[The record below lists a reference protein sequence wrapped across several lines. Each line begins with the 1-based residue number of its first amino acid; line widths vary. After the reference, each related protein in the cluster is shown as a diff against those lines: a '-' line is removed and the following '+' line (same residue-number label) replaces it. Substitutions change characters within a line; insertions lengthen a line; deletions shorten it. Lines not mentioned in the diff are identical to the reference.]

1 MDRARR
7 TLDEPGPDEAEDV
20 AVPPAT
26 LSHRLAN
33 VISVC
38 GGSAGTKVESS
49 AAEAGRGTGPNAWD
63 GFVPWWNW
71 AFAVTLAAT
80 TAFAVIEVHG
90 AGRLAAVLALY
101 AALAVLYVLTL
112 ARSVGSS
119 SGAGSGRAGFIYL
132 SGAGAIFA
140 AACALFPGSALLLFV
155 LVPHCFMLLR
165 LRPAFVA
172 VLGLA
177 LVYAAAELANNGV
190 NTATVAS
197 VAIGGAF
204 TILLSVLLGSYI
216 TKIIDQSLQRA
227 SLIAELERA
236 RDELA
241 VLSREAGALA
251 ERERLAR
258 EIHDALAQGFTSVI
272 MLAEAAQAAVDR
284 GDLGLARRQLGLLE
298 DAARDGLVEARS
310 LIETLAPLALQGAS
324 LVGAIERVSQDLG
337 ARFGFVTHFEVQG
350 DPTALSNNAEIVLL
364 RAAQEALANV
374 GRHASARSASV
385 KLRFGGNLTSLEV
398 ADDGI
403 GFDVARPSGFG
414 LSQLRSRAAELGGAA
429 EVSSIPGH
437 GTTIRV
443 SVPTGGED
451 TKRAPTPEPERPAAP
466 EPVTA
471 TGPPTSG

>member
-1 MDRARR
+1 
-7 TLDEPGPDEAEDV
+7 
-20 AVPPAT
+20 
-26 LSHRLAN
+26 
-33 VISVC
+33 
-38 GGSAGTKVESS
+38 
-49 AAEAGRGTGPNAWD
+49 
-63 GFVPWWNW
+63 
-71 AFAVTLAAT
+71 
-80 TAFAVIEVHG
+80 
-90 AGRLAAVLALY
+90 
-101 AALAVLYVLTL
+101 
-112 ARSVGSS
+112 
-119 SGAGSGRAGFIYL
+119 
-132 SGAGAIFA
+132 
-140 AACALFPGSALLLFV
+140 
-155 LVPHCFMLLR
+155 
-165 LRPAFVA
+165 
-172 VLGLA
+172 
-177 LVYAAAELANNGV
+177 
-190 NTATVAS
+190 
-197 VAIGGAF
+197 
-204 TILLSVLLGSYI
+204 
-216 TKIIDQSLQRA
+216 
-227 SLIAELERA
+227 
-236 RDELA
+236 
-241 VLSREAGALA
+241 
-251 ERERLAR
+251 
-258 EIHDALAQGFTSVI
+258 
-272 MLAEAAQAAVDR
+272 
-284 GDLGLARRQLGLLE
+284 
-298 DAARDGLVEARS
+298 
-310 LIETLAPLALQGAS
+310 LALQGAS